1 MYTVIIT
8 EQEHIDNI
16 REYGLFLEPFMK
28 KTQFTPC
35 LWNPEEQNSLK
46 ESVPNLDES
55 VAHREEWRAI
65 IICGETGLNKKNPF
79 NIVEYKEPV
88 WEGEEKESL
97 EAYYARRLEAK
108 KAAYREA
115 AKQPLTRLVTR
126 LCEDPT
132 VTARGDQNAAP
143 NSLGFLTE
151 DLADKLKPTTRE
163 DLEFREYRECARYK
177 KKLRDEIRGSEPMV
191 SSYPKEIICIARRHH
206 DDMDYELQ
214 CIWSEHDEREYTRFY
229 DWNLYFDK
237 MRYLVLDVDDKD
249 RLSYTYDYIRFLL
262 SVTLMA
268 GNEAPAGCLQ
278 PNRVYQ
284 LCCVTD
290 EDNMAE
296 LLGRYDAKL
305 TATKDAIQAQI
316 SSIRTKPVE
325 RLSDDAAEKIFCANI
340 MIPISMNQSYDREE
354 LFCKEK
360 IGLAKDSPVDDEER
374 VWTGS
379 CLKNRKALKKLLKQ
393 PKRAIKKAT
402 DDFRRLNVLEEERAA
417 LLNEFQVEDVREYME
432 QEELRM
438 VDTLTGNIYDAD
450 QYYKE
455 MEEGCQRVLSL
466 IGQRMRK
473 KTELLLG
480 AAVLGSVLLG
490 MIPAFFMNRAETA
503 ALYQAFILALVAL
516 GAVAL
521 SAFICLLV
529 QRSRLKEEI
538 SDYNGKMGSIAG
550 EVESCTGQYS
560 VYLSHACNYMRGNSV
575 LSYHKNHRNG
585 DARQIMILK
594 KHVTDMEERQAVLRD
609 IFGKFM
615 SRGETLQKYEEA
627 PYEYD
632 FARAVD
638 YSYPLPKAPHL
649 RMQIEFLE
657 KGNYVEIPYGVVKKM
672 ELRREELYD

>member
-35 LWNPEEQNSLK
+35 LWKPEEKNSLK
-46 ESVPNLDES
+46 ESVPSLDET

-65 IICGETGLNKKNPF
+65 IICDEAGLNRKNPF
-79 NIVEYKEPV
+79 NIVDYKQPV

-115 AKQPLTRLVTR
+115 AMQPLTRLVTR

-132 VTARGDQNAAP
+132 VTARGDRNVDP
-143 NSLGFLTE
+143 NSLGFMSE
-151 DLADKLKPTTRE
+151 DLAYKMKATTRE
-163 DLEFREYRECARYK
+163 DLEFQEYRECARYK
-177 KKLRDEIRGSEPMV
+177 KELRDEIRGGEPMV
-191 SSYPKEIICIARRHH
+191 SSYPKEIICIAKRHH

-214 CIWSEHDEREYTRFY
+214 CIWSERDERQYTRFY

-249 RLSYTYDYIRFLL
+249 RLSYAYDYIRFLL
-262 SVTLMA
+262 SVTLIA
-268 GNEAPAGCLQ
+268 GNEMPVGCLQ

-290 EDNMAE
+290 EDNMTE

-305 TATKDAIQAQI
+305 AATKDAVQAQI
-316 SSIRTKPVE
+316 SLIRTKQVE

-340 MIPISMNQSYDREE
+340 MIPINMNQNYDREA
-354 LFCKEK
+354 LFCTEK
-360 IGLAKDSPVDDEER
+360 IGLSKDCPVDDEEK
-374 VWTGS
+374 VWTQS
-379 CLKNRKALKKLLKQ
+379 CQRNRKALKKLLKQ

-402 DDFRRLNVLEEERAA
+402 DDFRKLKVLEEERAA
-417 LLNEFQVEDVREYME
+417 LLNEFQLEDVREHVE
-432 QEELRM
+432 QEELSM
-438 VDTLTGNIYDAD
+438 VDTRTGNIYEAD
-450 QYYKE
+450 QYYKQ
-455 MEEGCQRVLSL
+455 MEKGSRKVLSC
-466 IGQRMRK
+466 IDERMKK
-473 KTELLLG
+473 KTTILLG
-480 AAVLGSVLLG
+480 AAVLGTILLG
-490 MIPAFFMNRAETA
+490 MIPAFLMNRADVD
-503 ALYQAFILALVAL
+503 ALYPTILLAAIALGGVALCALV
-516 GAVAL
+516 
-521 SAFICLLV
+521 CLFGL
-529 QRSRLKEEI
+529 RNRLREEI
-538 SDYNGKMGSIAG
+538 SDYNGTMGAIAG
-550 EVESCTGQYS
+550 EVEDCTNQYS
-560 VYLSHACNYMRGNSV
+560 VYLSHACNFMRGNWV
-575 LSYHKNHRNG
+575 LSYHKNHCNT

-594 KHVTDMEERQAVLRD
+594 KHMTDMEERQAVLRD
-609 IFGKFM
+609 IFGRFM

-632 FARAVD
+632 FCRAVD
-638 YSYPLPKAPHL
+638 YQYPLPNTHHL
-649 RMQIEFLE
+649 RRQIEFLE
-657 KGNYVEIPYGVVKKM
+657 KGNYVEIPYGVVSKM

>member
-46 ESVPNLDES
+46 ESVPNLDET
-55 VAHREEWRAI
+55 VAHLQEWRAV
-65 IICGETGLNKKNPF
+65 IICDEAGLNKKNPF
-79 NIVEYKEPV
+79 NLVEYKEPV

-132 VTARGDQNAAP
+132 VTARGDQNTDP

-151 DLADKLKPTTRE
+151 DLADKLKATTRE

-249 RLSYTYDYIRFLL
+249 RQSYAYDYIRFLL
-262 SVTLMA
+262 SVTLIA

-284 LCCVTD
+284 LCSVTD
-290 EDNMAE
+290 EDNMTE

-305 TATKDAIQAQI
+305 TATKDAIQAKI
-316 SSIRTKPVE
+316 SAIRTKPVE

-340 MIPISMNQSYDREE
+340 TIPVNMNQNYDREE
-354 LFCKEK
+354 LFCREK
-360 IGLAKDSPVDDEER
+360 VGLAKDSPVDDEEKI
-374 VWTGS
+374 WTSS
-379 CLKNRKALKKLLKQ
+379 CLHNRKALKKLLKQ

-402 DDFRRLNVLEEERAA
+402 DDFHKMDVLEEERAA
-417 LLNEFQVEDVREYME
+417 LLNEFQVEDVREHID

-438 VDTLTGNIYDAD
+438 VDTHTGNIYEAD

-455 MEEGCQRVLSL
+455 LEKGYQKVLSM
-466 IGQRMRK
+466 IDQRMRK
-473 KTELLLG
+473 KTTLLLG
-480 AAVLGSVLLG
+480 AAVLGSILIG
-490 MIPAFFMNRAETA
+490 MIPAFFMNRADSDT
-503 ALYQAFILALVAL
+503 LYQTVILAVVALGLVAL
-516 GAVAL
+516 C
-521 SAFICLLV
+521 AFICLLGL
-529 QRSRLKEEI
+529 RNRLREEI
-538 SDYNGKMGSIAG
+538 SDYNGTVGTIVR
-550 EVESCTGQYS
+550 EVEDCTGQYS
-560 VYLSHACNYMRGNSV
+560 VYLSHACNIMRGNSV
-575 LSYHKNHRNG
+575 LSYHKNHQNG
-585 DARQIMILK
+585 AARQIMILK
-594 KHVTDMEERQAVLRD
+594 KHAADMEERQAVLRD
-609 IFGKFM
+609 IFGRFLRRSEM
-615 SRGETLQKYEEA
+615 IHKYEEA
-627 PYEYD
+627 PYDYD
-632 FARAVD
+632 FTRAVD
-638 YSYPLPKAPHL
+638 YQYPLPATPHL

-657 KGNYVEIPYGVVKKM
+657 RGNYIEIPYGIVKKM